1 MPSWPIW
8 KTTSEL
14 GSGSVRAIRTI
25 ALGRDRAHAGVAVE
39 RRALRNAERRAVDV
53 ALHVCTGL
61 ERDHVAGGDVAG
73 DVALDDDR
81 AAGDVRADRGVR
93 HDHQTV
99 IGRAG

>member
-39 RRALRNAERRAVDV
+39 RRALRDAERR
-53 ALHVCTGL
+53 
-61 ERDHVAGGDVAG
+61 AG
-73 DVALDDDR
+73 DVALHDDR
-81 AAGDVRADRGVR
+81 AARDLRADGCVRA
-93 HDHQTV
+93 DHQTV
-99 IGRAG
+99 IGRDRAAEGAIDLEVALELELSVDV